1 MKPNGRAICFSGG
14 IEKMVKTYVPNKA
27 TVERKW
33 YILDIDGLIL
43 GRAASAIATV
53 LLGKHK
59 ADFAPH
65 VDNGDFVIV
74 INADKVRVTGKK
86 LTDKLYWRH
95 SGYPG
100 SIKSRT
106 LGEMMKRDPRRVI
119 ELAVKNMLPKNRLG
133 RALLKKLKIYSG
145 SGPPHEFAAQKPEA
159 FPEYILEK
167 VKKGD

>member
-1 MKPNGRAICFSGG
+1 
-14 IEKMVKTYVPNKA
+14 MVKTFVPNKD
-27 TVERKW
+27 TVSRKW
-33 YILDIDGLIL
+33 YILDMDGLVL

-59 ADFAPH
+59 PDYAPH

-74 INADKVRVTGKK
+74 INADKVKVTGKK
-86 LTDKLYWRH
+86 ASDKLYWRH

-100 SIKSRT
+100 AIKSRT
-106 LGEMMKRDPRRVI
+106 FQEMMDRDPRRVI

-133 RALLKKLKIYSG
+133 RAIIKKLKVYTG
-145 SGPPHEFAAQKPEA
+145 DGPSHGHAAQQPEP

-167 VKKGD
+167 VIRGDKS

>member
-1 MKPNGRAICFSGG
+1 M
-14 IEKMVKTYVPNKA
+14 PNKT

-33 YILDIDGLIL
+33 YVLDVDGLVL

-59 ADFAPH
+59 ADFAKH

-86 LTDKLYWRH
+86 FTDKIYWRH

-100 SIKSRT
+100 AIKQRT
-106 LGEMMKRDPRRVI
+106 FAEMMERDSRKVI
-119 ELAVKNMLPKNRLG
+119 ELAVKNMLPKTSLG
-133 RALLKKLKIYSG
+133 RAILLKLKVHT
-145 SGPPHEFAAQKPEA
+145 GPVPTHGFSAQQPEP
-159 FPEYILEK
+159 FPQYILDR
-167 VKKGD
+167 VIKGDKK

>member
-1 MKPNGRAICFSGG
+1 
-14 IEKMVKTYVPNKA
+14 MVKTYTPNKT

-33 YILDIDGLIL
+33 YLLDLDGLVL
-43 GRAASAIATV
+43 GRAASAIAIV

-74 INADKVRVTGKK
+74 VNADKVRVTGKK
-86 LTDKLYWRH
+86 TTDKLYWRH

-106 LGEMMKRDPRRVI
+106 FEQMMERDPRRVI

-133 RALLKKLKIYSG
+133 RAILKKLKVYSG
-145 SGPPHEFAAQKPEA
+145 GGPSHAFSAQQPEPC
-159 FPEYILEK
+159 PEEILNR
-167 VKKGD
+167 VIKGDK